1 MFSLHWF
8 VVAVDAMTKISEVG
22 SNQDNDVAETNAHGL
37 ICLAAQLALEVNFH
51 VTNRWTANTLCC
63 LHSRSEY

>member
-51 VTNRWTANTLCC
+51 VTN
-63 LHSRSEY
+63 

>member
-37 ICLAAQLALEVNFH
+37 ICLAAQLALEVNFN
-51 VTNRWTANTLCC
+51 VTNRRTANTLCC
-63 LHSRSEY
+63 LFTSEY